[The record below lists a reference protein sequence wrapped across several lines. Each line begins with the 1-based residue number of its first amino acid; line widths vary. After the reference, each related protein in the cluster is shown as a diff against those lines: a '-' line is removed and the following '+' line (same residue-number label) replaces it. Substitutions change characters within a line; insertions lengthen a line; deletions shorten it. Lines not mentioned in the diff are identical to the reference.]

1 MNWNRI
7 GLKGFLALLAIT
19 ATTTPGKTA
28 EVLAI
33 RYGPFVESFPVADLH
48 RFAETQERPSSL
60 KDLFRYLNPE
70 GQRSLRQYLQTKV
83 ALNRVALDQVLSG
96 PTGIRLL
103 AKLAEAIEGV
113 DPVGV
118 QALQAAAILGTKS
131 DGVSI
136 LSFLDAYPTQ
146 RVTLNLTKA
155 LQVME
160 ELSPKPPDDTLGRNL
175 FWQTMVQYQG
185 TVGQGKRYPV
195 CLFGDSISS
204 ALGSSLEPKIYNFAI
219 GGMSSVSLIEQLNY
233 LKTHSV
239 TCQKAVIAIGTN
251 DAWYT
256 IADDR
261 FVQNMREAIA
271 LTRQLG
277 TQEVVLLPAFYSTVE
292 ASHKP
297 ELAGPLSRVEAINRL
312 IQNLALSEGVSV
324 ETSIIQPLFA
334 DQTLKATLTTDGVHF
349 NEEGLKLY
357 RNSLLQHLNL

>member
-7 GLKGFLALLAIT
+7 GLTSFLALMTIAGT
-19 ATTTPGKTA
+19 ATPGKAA

-33 RYGPFVESFPVADLH
+33 RYGLFVESFPVADLH
-48 RFAETQERPSSL
+48 RFAETQEKPSSL
-60 KDLFRYLNPE
+60 KDLFRYLSPE
-70 GQRSLRQYLQTKV
+70 GQRSLRQYLQIKV
-83 ALNRVALDQVLSG
+83 ALNRVALDRVLNG

-103 AKLAEAIEGV
+103 TKLAEAIEGV

-118 QALQAAAILGTKS
+118 QALRSAAILGTKS
-131 DGVSI
+131 DGVSV

-146 RVTLNLTKA
+146 RLTLNLTKA
-155 LQVME
+155 LRVME
-160 ELSPKPPDDTLGRNL
+160 ELSPKPPDDTLSSNL

-185 TVGQGKRYPV
+185 TVGQGKHYPV

-219 GGMSSVSLIEQLNY
+219 GGMSSISLIEQLKY

-256 IADDR
+256 IPDDR
-261 FVQNMREAIA
+261 FVQNMKEAIA

-277 TQEVVLLPAFYSTVE
+277 AQEIVLLPAFYSTLE

-297 ELAGPLSRVEAINRL
+297 KLAGSLARVEAINQH
-312 IQNLALSEGVSV
+312 IQTLALSEGVSV

-334 DQTLKATLTTDGVHF
+334 GQTLKAALTTDGVHL
-349 NEEGLKLY
+349 NEDGLTLY

>member
-1 MNWNRI
+1 MSWNRI
-7 GLKGFLALLAIT
+7 CLNVFLALVAI
-19 ATTTPGKTA
+19 ASVTTPGQTA

-33 RYGPFVESFPVADLH
+33 RYGPFVESFPVTDLH
-48 RFAETQERPSSL
+48 RFAATQEKPLSL
-60 KDLFRYLNPE
+60 KDLLRYLNPE
-70 GQRSLRQYLQTKV
+70 AQRSLRQYLQTKV
-83 ALNRVALDQVLSG
+83 ALNRVALDRVLSG
-96 PTGIRLL
+96 PTGIHLL
-103 AKLAEAIEGV
+103 EKLAEAIEGV

-118 QALQAAAILGTKS
+118 QALRSAAILGTKP

-146 RVTLNLTKA
+146 RVTLNLAKA
-155 LQVME
+155 LRVME
-160 ELSPKPPDDTLGRNL
+160 ELSPKPPDDTLSSNL

-185 TVGQGKRYPV
+185 TVSQGKHHPV

-219 GGMSSVSLIEQLNY
+219 GGMSSVSLVEQLKY
-233 LKTHSV
+233 LSAHAV

-256 IADDR
+256 IPDDR

-277 TQEVVLLPAFYSTVE
+277 TQEVILLPAFYSTLE

-297 ELAGPLSRVEAINRL
+297 ELAGPLARVEAINHL
-312 IQNLALSEGVSV
+312 IQNLAQTEGIPV
-324 ETSIIQPLFA
+324 ESSIIQPLFES
-334 DQTLKATLTTDGVHF
+334 QTLKATLTTDGVHL
-349 NEEGLKLY
+349 NEDGLTLY